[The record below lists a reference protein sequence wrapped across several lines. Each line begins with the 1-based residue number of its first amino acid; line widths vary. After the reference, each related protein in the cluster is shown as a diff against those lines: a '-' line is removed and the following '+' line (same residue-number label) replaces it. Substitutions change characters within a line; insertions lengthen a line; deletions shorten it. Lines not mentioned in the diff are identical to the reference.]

1 MTGMLTTTRLSA
13 TSLWSRYGF
22 GDGVPFEFEDRGQEH
37 DDDPPHPDWTL
48 LRETLSRNGRDA
60 LLILLVREH
69 LVPAIAAATGMAP
82 DLVVVGTGHNPVRD
96 ARMASQDMPAAWT
109 DIHVDLA
116 RETVIAAAGT
126 IRDGGKA

>member
-22 GDGVPFEFEDRGQEH
+22 GDGDPFEFEDRGQEH

-48 LRETLSRNGRDA
+48 LRETLSRDARDA
-60 LLILLVREH
+60 LLTILVREH
-69 LVPAIAAATGMAP
+69 LAPAIAAAAGTAP
-82 DLVVVGTGHNPVRD
+82 DLVVIRTSHNPVRD
-96 ARMASQDMPAAWT
+96 ARMVSDEMPETWT

-116 RETVIAAAGT
+116 RETVIAAART
-126 IRDGGKA
+126 IVDGGKA